1 MKRNPTFIVL
11 ALGAAVL
18 LAGCSANSPTA
29 PPQPTPTAYGISL
42 TATPSVAGINESI
55 LLVAQ
60 LTGSVPDGT
69 SVTFTTTI
77 GVFENGKQEETR
89 TTSGGRATA
98 TLVTTVAGDGT
109 VTARVP
115 NKSDTT
121 AVHFRGGSAAQL
133 AITSV
138 LPNRGRP
145 QGGDQVVIHGQ
156 GFIAPVGVNFIV
168 NTVAYPAT
176 IVSVAADGS
185 SITVLTPQ
193 ISAQVTL
200 PAIADVQVTLLGVV
214 KTDGTHPSATFI
226 GGFTFAADFG
236 GPLLYSVQ
244 PAVGSPLGGE
254 LIVLTGKNFTEP
266 LQVDFVF
273 PAPNSGTLQGRVVS
287 VQHGSDGTD
296 TANVIT
302 PRVPLGVTLPVS
314 VDLTITSGAGTA
326 LSKSATYVG
335 AFTYR
340 GSANLKPAIF
350 YISPTYGSVQGHETV
365 LIYGQAFVPGATVT
379 IGSTPETVVAVSDDG
394 TVITITT
401 TPVGGAVPTAAQDV
415 TVVTSGGTATL
426 PAAFTYLES
435 QTPFIY
441 GLTPNQ
447 GPLEGGTR
455 VTITGIGFQYPV
467 QVLFADRQAQVV
479 SSNYNQVVCISPSVT
494 AGGQATPQTVSVTV
508 TNLKSGKV
516 SAGANFRYGEAMY
529 ISGLSPVEGPADQ
542 ATMVTISGQ
551 GFVAPVSVIAKANV
565 QLQWDVT
572 SVSGTEIVA
581 MSKPIPE
588 SARACSDV
596 SATITVTNLGSNI
609 TATATQPFT
618 YRAIHPLITSVQIDS
633 GGNQVTQYVPVAVP
647 PSLAVCSTTWTS
659 HTVTVRGSGFQ
670 TSGGS
675 SAMVV
680 KFNDVGPVPATFVDS
695 STLTLQL
702 PDLTAI
708 PITQITCTTAAGT
721 CGTRFIP
728 TPVNVTVTNQRNGCS
743 DTLVGAIVINPCDS
757 VTCLPTAFT
766 SLIITPLG
774 TTQVVGA
781 VFTVTLAFAPSPSTV
796 VTNVTLQYVGFNG
809 GPTSV
814 VIPAN
819 VASPRVIS
827 VIATSAGIG
836 TIEASVGSGVCE
848 LTAVS
853 VPITV
858 LGPAPTVT
866 LVAPA
871 TGAAAGGTLV
881 NITGTN
887 FATTGT
893 VTVTFGGVAATGVT
907 VVNSTTITCT
917 TPAHA
922 AGAVNV
928 VVTNPDTQSGTM
940 AGGFT
945 YT

>member
-168 NTVAYPAT
+168 GAVSYPAT

-200 PAIADVQVTLLGVV
+200 PAIADVQVTLVGVV

-326 LSKSATYVG
+326 LSKSATYLG

-340 GSANLKPAIF
+340 GSVNLKPAIF
-350 YISPTYGSVQGHETV
+350 YISPTYGSVAGHETV
-365 LIYGQAFVPGATVT
+365 LIYGQNFIPGATVT
-379 IGSTPETVVAVSDDG
+379 IGSTPETVVSVSDDG
-394 TVITITT
+394 TLITITT
-401 TPVGGAVPTAAQDV
+401 TPVGGAVPTVAQDV

-426 PAAFTYLES
+426 PAAFTYLEG
-435 QTPFIY
+435 QAPFIY

-455 VTITGIGFQYPV
+455 VTINGIGFQYPV
-467 QVLFADRQAQVV
+467 QVLFGDRQAQVV

-494 AGGQATPQTVSVTV
+494 AGGPTTPLTVSVTV
-508 TNLKSGKV
+508 KNLTSGKV
-516 SAGANFRYGEAMY
+516 STGADFRYGEAMY

-596 SATITVTNLGSNI
+596 PATITVTNLGSNI
-609 TATATQPFT
+609 SATATQTFT
-618 YRAIHPLITSVQIDS
+618 YRAVRPLITSVQIDS
-633 GGNQVTQYVPVAVP
+633 GGNQVQQYVPALVP
-647 PSLAVCSTTWTS
+647 PSTFTCPTPWNV
-659 HTVTVRGSGFQ
+659 HTVTVHGTGFQ
-670 TSGGS
+670 TSGPS
-675 SAMVV
+675 SSMVV
-680 KFNDVGPVPATFVDS
+680 TFNNVGPVPATFVDS

-708 PITQITCTTAAGT
+708 PLTQVSCVTGT
-721 CGTRFIP
+721 GGCGTRFIP
-728 TPVNVTVTNQRNGCS
+728 TPVNVKVTNLRNSCS
-743 DTLVGAIVINPCDS
+743 DTLQGAIVINPCDS
-757 VTCLPTAFT
+757 TTCLATALAT
-766 SLIITPLG
+766 LTLTPSG
-774 TTQVVGA
+774 TTQVLGTPFTVNLT
-781 VFTVTLAFAPSPSTV
+781 FTPSPTTQPTTVTLT
-796 VTNVTLQYVGFNG
+796 YVGFSG
-809 GPTSV
+809 TPAFA
-814 VIPAN
+814 VIPGGS
-819 VASPRVIS
+819 ASPWPV
-827 VIATSAGIG
+827 VVTGTSAGAGNIV
-836 TIEASVGSGVCE
+836 ASVGSGVCA
-848 LTAVS
+848 LTRVS
-853 VPITV
+853 DPITV
-858 LGPAPTVT
+858 NSTLTITRSGPSNGARTITSNPAGLGPCAGGAATCTGLFAGVAVT
-866 LVAPA
+866 LSIDGSN
-871 TGAAAGGTLV
+871 TGTWAGGCTPIGV
-881 NITGTN
+881 NPSNQATVNTSTN
-887 FATTGT
+887 Q
-893 VTVTFGGVAATGVT
+893 
-907 VVNSTTITCT
+907 TCT
-917 TPAHA
+917 VAFP
-922 AGAVNV
+922 
-928 VVTNPDTQSGTM
+928 
-940 AGGFT
+940 
-945 YT
+945 